1 MSQARIHIRPAAAH
15 EMPLVLEFIR
25 ELAQYEHLE
34 HALRASVADLAAA
47 LGGERPYAEVLF
59 ACLDGA
65 PLGFAL
71 FFHNF
76 STFLGKPG
84 VYLEDLFVR
93 PAARGHGVGK
103 ALLAHLARLALARGC
118 PRLDW
123 AVLDWNA
130 PALGFYRGLGAQ
142 PLREW
147 QLYRL
152 SGAALGE
159 LAQR

>member
-1 MSQARIHIRPAAAH
+1 MSAPRLSIRPAAGT
-15 EMPLVLEFIR
+15 EMPLVLAFIR

-34 HALRASVADLAAA
+34 REVVASETDLSAA

-59 ACLDGA
+59 ACLDDA
-65 PLGFAL
+65 PVGFAL

-84 VYLEDLFVR
+84 LYLEDLFVR
-93 PAARGHGVGK
+93 PAARGHGVGR
-103 ALLAHLARLALARGC
+103 ALLAHLARLALERGC

-130 PALGFYRGLGAQ
+130 PAIEFYRGLGARA
-142 PLREW
+142 LREW
-147 QLYRL
+147 NLYRL
-152 SGAALGE
+152 SGPALEE
-159 LAQR
+159 LARR

>member
-1 MSQARIHIRPAAAH
+1 M
-15 EMPLVLEFIR
+15 
-25 ELAQYEHLE
+25 
-34 HALRASVADLAAA
+34 
-47 LGGERPYAEVLF
+47 
-59 ACLDGA
+59 
-65 PLGFAL
+65 
-71 FFHNF
+71 
-76 STFLGKPG
+76 
-84 VYLEDLFVR
+84 R